1 MEVLADV
8 SFPLKKMKSIVNKTN
23 ASIVW
28 GGALNLAP
36 ADDKIIRVEKPLGID
51 AESQLLASIMAKKH
65 SVSST
70 HIIIDIPVG
79 KGAKVQ
85 TKKEALRLKKDFEDI
100 GKKLNK
106 HIKVVITKGEEPIG
120 NGIGPALEARDV
132 LWLLKRD
139 SNAPNNLEKKCIQLA
154 SEIFKLAGMKN
165 YKNKAKDILD
175 SGRAYKKMKEII
187 KAQNGNPNID
197 PNKIKIGKFNY
208 TIESKKSSIVKAI
221 NNNLVSK
228 IARVAGAPSAKGAG
242 IFLHK
247 HVGNKITKGSKL
259 FTIYA
264 ESKERLN
271 YAKYI
276 LKQAKVFVLK

>member
-1 MEVLADV
+1 
-8 SFPLKKMKSIVNKTN
+8 KSIVNKTN

-79 KGAKVQ
+79 KEAKVE
-85 TKKEALRLKKDFEDI
+85 TKKEALRLKSDFEDI

-106 HIKVVITKGEEPIG
+106 HIKVVITKGSEPIG

-132 LWLLKRD
+132 LWILRRD
-139 SNAPNNLEKKCIQLA
+139 SNAPKDLETKCILLA
-154 SEIFKLAGMKN
+154 SEIFKLAGLKDC
-165 YKNKAKDILD
+165 KNKARNILN
-175 SGRAYKKMKEII
+175 SGEAYKKMKEII
-187 KAQNGNPNID
+187 KAQGGNPNID
-197 PNKIKIGKFNY
+197 PNKIKIGKFDY
-208 TIESKKSSIVKAI
+208 TIKSTKSSIVKSIDNNAI
-221 NNNLVSK
+221 SK
-228 IARVAGAPSAKGAG
+228 IARIAGAPSAKGAG
-242 IFLHK
+242 IYLHK
-247 HVGNKITKGSKL
+247 HVGGKTTKGSKL

-271 YAKYI
+271 YAKET
-276 LKQAKVFVLK
+276 LKQVKVFVLK